1 MIGLI
6 LMFLLSAA
14 IAGSLLLL
22 ASLLGP
28 KRPSPAK
35 QAPFECGNRPIQL
48 PTGRITIK
56 FYLVALLFIL
66 FDVELMF
73 LFPWAVVLREMG
85 GQAFVE
91 MFIYLAIVFSGLIY
105 ALKKGALE
113 WD

>member
-14 IAGSLLLL
+14 IAGGLLLL

-35 QAPFECGNRPIQL
+35 QTPFECGNRPVQL

-85 GQAFVE
+85 GAAFVE

>member
-14 IAGSLLLL
+14 IAGSLLLF

-28 KRPSPAK
+28 KRPSLIK
-35 QAPFECGNRPIQL
+35 QAPFECGNRPVQL
-48 PTGRITIK
+48 PTGRVTIK

-85 GQAFVE
+85 SQAFVE